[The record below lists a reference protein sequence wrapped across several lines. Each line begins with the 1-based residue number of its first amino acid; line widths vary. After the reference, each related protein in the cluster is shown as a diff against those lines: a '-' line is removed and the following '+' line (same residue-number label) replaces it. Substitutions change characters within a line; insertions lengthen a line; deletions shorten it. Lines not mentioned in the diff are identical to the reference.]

1 MPERKKDNA
10 VWRQQKG
17 EKMYDIGI
25 DMGGTHTAVGLV
37 DGLTLKDR
45 VEFATDTGQGAEKY
59 IEELAG
65 KIGLLLGK
73 NGLNLT
79 DISGIGMGVPG
90 SFNMQTGMI
99 EYANNLSF
107 SDVPFRDMLKE
118 KLGKKVLIDN
128 DANLAAWGEYL
139 LSGSSASSFI
149 MVTLG
154 TGIGCGIVLDG
165 RLYRGVNFA
174 EGEIGHMK
182 VEAKRS

>member
-1 MPERKKDNA
+1 
-10 VWRQQKG
+10 
-17 EKMYDIGI
+17 MYDIGI

-174 EGEIGHMK
+174 EG
-182 VEAKRS
+182 